1 MGLKDLTPHLPPPC
15 LEWQQ
20 LGSLGPQFPQ
30 VPPNQAS
37 SSHPALGV
45 WSPHPV
51 PDALAAHVLWW
62 LQGWPP
68 RMCAPGTCECALW
81 AHRVFAGVMKV
92 TVLRGVALD

>member
-51 PDALAAHVLWW
+51 PDALGGCCLSRLLTCYGGCRGGPQGCVHLEPVNVPFGHIGS
-62 LQGWPP
+62 LQ
-68 RMCAPGTCECALW
+68 
-81 AHRVFAGVMKV
+81 V
-92 TVLRGVALD
+92 